1 MVKKAKKF
9 NYQQNLKKK
18 WKKMKGKLNFF
29 QTNK

>member
-18 WKKMKGKLNFF
+18 CKKMKGKLNFF
-29 QTNK
+29 QTSK